1 MHWCDTSPL
10 VAEDVRGV
18 ATGTCP
24 QRLPVPSSPFSDRRI
39 VVAIALFCCLL
50 WGSAVPAVK
59 IGYGLFAIS
68 ASDTPSLMLFAGVRF
83 FLAGLMLLAYSGLTR
98 KPILQPARRLGQLGL
113 LGLIST
119 AGQYLFYY
127 VGLAHST
134 GVKVSITTST
144 STFFSVLIAHFL
156 YANDKLTP
164 RRILGCLLGFAG
176 VVAVNLA
183 ATGIDLHVSLLG
195 EGFIVIAAL
204 LFSVGGVYGKGLSA
218 DMDAGVMTGWQLL
231 LGGAML
237 GIAGFALGGGL
248 SAFGLEAALLL
259 AYLAALSAA
268 AFALWSVLLKHN
280 PVGSIA
286 IFNCA
291 IPIFG
296 VLLAGLFLGE
306 SIFEWKNLAALI
318 LVSVGIWMVT
328 AARTP
333 LAGRLSL

>member
-1 MHWCDTSPL
+1 MTQ
-10 VAEDVRGV
+10 A
-18 ATGTCP
+18 
-24 QRLPVPSSPFSDRRI
+24 SPFSDRRI
-39 VVAIALFCCLL
+39 VVAVALLCTFL

-59 IGYGLFAIS
+59 IGYGLFAI
-68 ASDTPSLMLFAGVRF
+68 APSDTPSLMLFAGLRF
-83 FLAGLMLLAYSGLTR
+83 FLAGLILLVWSALTR
-98 KPILQPARRLGQLGL
+98 KPIVEPPRRLGKLAL
-113 LGLIST
+113 LGLVST

-127 VGLAHST
+127 VGLAHSS
-134 GVKVSITTST
+134 GVKVSIITST
-144 STFFSVLIAHFL
+144 STFFSVLMAHFL

-164 RRILGCLLGFAG
+164 RRILGCLAGFAG

-204 LFSVGGVYGKGLSA
+204 LFAVGGVYGKGLSA

-237 GIAGFALGGGL
+237 GLAGFVLGGQL
-248 SAFGLEAALLL
+248 NAFGLEAALLL
-259 AYLAALSAA
+259 AYLAGLSAA

-280 PVGSIA
+280 QVGSVS
-286 IFNCA
+286 IFICA

-306 SIFEWKNLAALI
+306 PIFEWKNLAALV
-318 LVSVGIWMVT
+318 LVSLGIWMVNAMPRTT
-328 AARTP
+328 AFSRSA
-333 LAGRLSL
+333 

>member
-1 MHWCDTSPL
+1 MHSGVPNPL
-10 VAEDVRGV
+10 
-18 ATGTCP
+18 T
-24 QRLPVPSSPFSDRRI
+24 DRRL

-59 IGYGLFAIS
+59 IGYDLFAI
-68 ASDTPSLMLFAGVRF
+68 APGDTPSLMLFAGVRF
-83 FLAGLMLLAYSGLTR
+83 FLAGLMLLGYSALTR
-98 KPILQPARRLGQLGL
+98 KSVIKAPRRLGQLLL

-127 VGLAHST
+127 IGLAHTT

-144 STFFSVLIAHFL
+144 STFFSVLLAHFL

-164 RRILGCLLGFAG
+164 LRILGCLIGFVG
-176 VVAVNLA
+176 VVVVNLS
-183 ATGIDLHVSLLG
+183 ATGLDLHVSLLG
-195 EGFIVIAAL
+195 EGFIVVAAAL
-204 LFSVGGVYGKGLSA
+204 FSIAGVYGKRLSA

-231 LGGAML
+231 LGGGVL
-237 GIAGFALGGGL
+237 GLVGLVTGGYFGD
-248 SAFGLEAALLL
+248 FGLEAAILL
-259 AYLAALSAA
+259 AYLAALSAT

-306 SIFEWKNLAALI
+306 TVLEWKNLAALV
-318 LVSVGIWMVT
+318 LVSVGIVLVT
-328 AARTP
+328 GS
-333 LAGRLSL
+333 GRKVAV

>member
-1 MHWCDTSPL
+1 VT
-10 VAEDVRGV
+10 
-18 ATGTCP
+18 
-24 QRLPVPSSPFSDRRI
+24 QSSPFTDRRL
-39 VVAIALFCCLL
+39 VVAIALFCCFL

-59 IGYGLFAIS
+59 IGYGLFAI
-68 ASDTPSLMLFAGVRF
+68 APSDTPSLMLFAGARF
-83 FLAGLMLLAYSGLTR
+83 FLAGVMLLGYSTLTR
-98 KPILQPARRLGQLGL
+98 KPIVQPPRRLGQLGL
-113 LGLIST
+113 LGLVST

-127 VGLAHST
+127 IGLAHST
-134 GVKVSITTST
+134 GVKVSIITST

-164 RRILGCLLGFAG
+164 RRTLGCLLGFAG

-183 ATGIDLHVSLLG
+183 AGGIDLHVSLLG

-218 DMDAGVMTGWQLL
+218 DMDAAVMTGWQLL
-231 LGGAML
+231 LGGAIL
-237 GIAGFALGGGL
+237 GLAGLVLGGSFG
-248 SAFGLEAALLL
+248 AFGLEAALLL

-280 PVGSIA
+280 PVGSVS
-286 IFNCA
+286 IFICA

-306 SIFEWKNLAALI
+306 SIFEWKNLVALV

-328 AARTP
+328 ATRRAV
-333 LAGRLSL
+333 

>member
-1 MHWCDTSPL
+1 
-10 VAEDVRGV
+10 V
-18 ATGTCP
+18 
-24 QRLPVPSSPFSDRRI
+24 SSPFTDRRL
-39 VVAIALFCCLL
+39 VVAIALFCCFL

-59 IGYGLFAIS
+59 IGYGLFAI
-68 ASDTPSLMLFAGVRF
+68 APSDTPSLMLFAGARF
-83 FLAGLMLLAYSGLTR
+83 FLAGVMLLGYSTLTR
-98 KPILQPARRLGQLGL
+98 KPIVQPPRRLGQLGL
-113 LGLIST
+113 LGLVST

-127 VGLAHST
+127 IGLAHST
-134 GVKVSITTST
+134 GVKVSIITST

-164 RRILGCLLGFAG
+164 RRTLGCLLGFAG

-183 ATGIDLHVSLLG
+183 AGGIDLHVSLLG

-204 LFSVGGVYGKGLSA
+204 LFAVGGVYGKGLSA
-218 DMDAGVMTGWQLL
+218 DMDAAVMTGWQLL
-231 LGGAML
+231 LGGAIL
-237 GIAGFALGGGL
+237 GLAGLVLGGSFG
-248 SAFGLEAALLL
+248 AFGLEAALLL

-280 PVGSIA
+280 PVGSVS
-286 IFNCA
+286 IFICA

-306 SIFEWKNLAALI
+306 SIFEWKNLVALV

-328 AARTP
+328 ATRRTV
-333 LAGRLSL
+333 

>member
-1 MHWCDTSPL
+1 MPNPL
-10 VAEDVRGV
+10 
-18 ATGTCP
+18 T
-24 QRLPVPSSPFSDRRI
+24 DRRV
-39 VVAIALFCCLL
+39 VVAVALVCCFL
-50 WGSAVPAVK
+50 WGSAVPGVK
-59 IGYGLFAIS
+59 IGYALFAI
-68 ASDTPSLMLFAGVRF
+68 APSDTPSLMLFAGVRF
-83 FLAGLMLLAYSGLTR
+83 FLAGLLLLGWSAAR
-98 KPILQPARRLGQLGL
+98 RRPVMPAPRRLGQLLL

-127 VGLAHST
+127 IGLAHST

-144 STFFSVLIAHFL
+144 STFFSVLLAHFL

-164 RRILGCLLGFAG
+164 RRMLGCLLGFVG
-176 VVAVNLA
+176 VVLVNLA
-183 ATGIDLHVSLLG
+183 ASGLDLHVSLLG

-204 LFSVGGVYGKGLSA
+204 LFSIAGVYGKGLSA
-218 DMDAGVMTGWQLL
+218 DMDPGLMTGWQLL
-231 LGGAML
+231 LGGSVLALAGILTGGHL
-237 GIAGFALGGGL
+237 GAVGP
-248 SAFGLEAALLL
+248 EAALLL

-306 SIFEWKNLAALI
+306 SVLEWKNVAALV
-318 LVSVGIWMVT
+318 LVSAGIWLVT
-328 AARTP
+328 GSARKAA
-333 LAGRLSL
+333 